1 MRFVAK
7 SITGL
12 IVLVSN
18 PVNAQSEEGDRIGF
32 GIYRL
37 AVTVDAG
44 TTALFNFMFLASIFL
59 MIASLVVLATGHK
72 NNLPKSLATVMA
84 VVSLLLA
91 SPTLYQSI
99 AAKTVLNNSNIDAIE
114 FLENGSKTPMNEE
127 VF

>member
-1 MRFVAK
+1 MRVVAK

-18 PVNAQSEEGDRIGF
+18 SVNAQAEGGDRIGF

-44 TTALFNFMFLASIFL
+44 TSALFNFMFLVSIFL

-72 NNLPKSLATVMA
+72 NNLPKSLAAVMA
-84 VVSLLLA
+84 VISLFLA